1 MTTFVLTKRTTVY
14 QRYLQK
20 KFSRVRVE
28 SSDDEE
34 GKEKGEGDDR
44 EALARELFDS
54 EDEDDLPREQ
64 VSYVWEKFN

>member
-1 MTTFVLTKRTTVY
+1 M
-14 QRYLQK
+14 
-20 KFSRVRVE
+20 E